1 MGRLKSHRP
10 VSEEGTRSLEHCQRR
25 PPRSPLSVPTPPQT
39 PTLNSPQNGLP
50 RTLPLKSPGSGPT
63 EEEFEHDV
71 PERLGPL
78 RFVKLANTPLP
89 GGRRVFL
96 RPHHVSGPGAGED
109 GPSRA
114 TAGCQ
119 GEGVLSCPR
128 QRMGSGV
135 RCEPGELRT
144 KVGGRTEKAGPPGR
158 KLTTDNSCGLW
169 RMIYLQNMRFRR
181 KRLDFEWTQKAGA
194 WSVSSNVVYTL
205 LSSWKNR
212 RRILITSSGAREYL
226 AGQCGGLNSN
236 DGYIPPFPE
245 TVPCVSGFHPP
256 GWNSSQCDPREKQY
270 LAAPPRHA
278 EWTPMGNC
286 FPWSSSET
294 CPNLQPSQ
302 PPAPDPTTL
311 PALNPSP
318 LAWLLAKSW
327 VRIQIF
333 QLHQLQYHLL
343 NTSSAGRGH
352 RCGHHEVPPRTAPCL
367 QVSDAPTSATL
378 WKSTPGTDPTHLN
391 GVYLIRA
398 LNVKIPHLN
407 PLILCF
413 GFFLKG
419 PHLSVPAVSTG
430 GGGHVHL
437 LPPAMAQLTYC
448 SLFLPTICRTRAAGN
463 PVLTTP
469 TIPYGSG
476 TLRPGFPVSFHPRI
490 NLPFLTMC
498 SSHATA
504 QHGGHQQGQVPLGH
518 HKEKY
523 FLRTKAKAALNQFQT
538 DLANLEREITA
549 RNEQLDLP
557 YEYLK
562 PSLTENTSSLSDSKA
577 PPPGRPQIS
586 L

>member
-1 MGRLKSHRP
+1 MGRYCIRRSHR
-10 VSEEGTRSLEHCQRR
+10 
-25 PPRSPLSVPTPPQT
+25 
-39 PTLNSPQNGLP
+39 GLA
-50 RTLPLKSPGSGPT
+50 
-63 EEEFEHDV
+63 F
-71 PERLGPL
+71 
-78 RFVKLANTPLP
+78 
-89 GGRRVFL
+89 RRVAQ
-96 RPHHVSGPGAGED
+96 P
-109 GPSRA
+109 RA
-114 TAGCQ
+114 AWL
-119 GEGVLSCPR
+119 V
-128 QRMGSGV
+128 
-135 RCEPGELRT
+135 
-144 KVGGRTEKAGPPGR
+144 GRTGSTKLELELARLAGPAGPPGR

-391 GVYLIRA
+391 GVYLIRSTSLCPGSEHRWWGPRA
-398 LNVKIPHLN
+398 LAPAGHGSADLLLPLPPDDLSNAGCWEPSAHYAHDPLRLWDITARWTLN
-407 PLILCF
+407 P
-413 GFFLKG
+413 
-419 PHLSVPAVSTG
+419 VPF
-430 GGGHVHL
+430 
-437 LPPAMAQLTYC
+437 P
-448 SLFLPTICRTRAAGN
+448 
-463 PVLTTP
+463 
-469 TIPYGSG
+469 
-476 TLRPGFPVSFHPRI
+476 PGFPVSFHPRI